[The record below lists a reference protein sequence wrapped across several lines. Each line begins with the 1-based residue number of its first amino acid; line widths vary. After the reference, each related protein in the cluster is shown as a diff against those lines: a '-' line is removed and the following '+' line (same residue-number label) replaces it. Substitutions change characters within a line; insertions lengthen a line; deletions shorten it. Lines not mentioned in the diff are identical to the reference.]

1 MSKLPEKLIAV
12 GMRHIPG
19 AKDNVNRLKTPQNV
33 LLTFEA
39 NKQAT
44 GGMAV
49 VVLHRGQKLAYI
61 READLPMLKSI
72 MVGSSL
78 GLGATCSQYSITDI
92 RENYLVLKK
101 KDQAN
106 PDWLPIDGMTTVLP
120 GQKNFEVNND
130 YASAIQPMK
139 NPCGEIFLK
148 TDQKIQIR
156 KEENMFDKLVANNK
170 AVAVNAGYM
179 EAGRI
184 ANNQVTKLVAAKAPL
199 MVKGYI
205 DTPVGKVI
213 LANLTAMA
221 VEQFRPTD
229 AKLKK
234 VSVAMMTQAYQELI
248 QTVDIEGML
257 NELTSSEGIK
267 AVLAKVASNEDEA
280 VAKA

>member
-1 MSKLPEKLIAV
+1 
-12 GMRHIPG
+12 MRHIPG

-39 NKQAT
+39 NRLAT
-44 GGMAV
+44 GAMAIAV
-49 VVLHRGQKLAYI
+49 IHRGWKLAYI
-61 READLPMLKSI
+61 RGADLPMLKAALDTNAAGPQAS
-72 MVGSSL
+72 
-78 GLGATCSQYSITDI
+78 CSMYSITDI

-101 KDQAN
+101 TAAEEGTKLYYGDN
-106 PDWLPIDGMTTVLP
+106 LTNITGST
-120 GQKNFEVNND
+120 N
-130 YASAIQPMK
+130 I

-148 TDQKIQIR
+148 DNKVIPVSPEIQKTLN
-156 KEENMFDKLVANNK
+156 KKDENMFDKIVANNK
-170 AVAVNAGYM
+170 SVAVNAAYM

-199 MVKGYI
+199 MVKGYV
-205 DTPVGKVI
+205 DTPVGKVV

-229 AKLKK
+229 VKLKK

-257 NELTSSEGIK
+257 NELTSSDGIK
-267 AVLAKVASNEDEA
+267 AALAAVSVNDEVKV
-280 VAKA
+280 